1 MWQMLQQPQPEDF
14 VIATGVS
21 HSVRDLVE
29 TAFGIVDLDWKKFVV
44 EDPQLT
50 RPAEVDCL
58 IGDPSKALKILGW
71 KPEVS
76 FPQLVRMMIEA
87 DLERN
92 RKHTAKAA

>member
-29 TAFGIVDLDWKKFVV
+29 TAFSNAELDWKKYVV

-50 RPAEVDCL
+50 RPAEVDYL
-58 IGDPSKALKILGW
+58 IGDPSKARRLLGW
-71 KPEVS
+71 EPEVS
-76 FPQLVRMMIEA
+76 FTQLIRMMVEA

-92 RKHTAKAA
+92 RKHAANPS